1 MEELP
6 KLLGTFLDTSR
17 ESNTDFQAY
26 MSDVKYVQQILN
38 ESQKMAEEQ
47 QSIEESTIENLKN
60 QLSSVEGINNQVKSL
75 NELHTDYLDAKQ
87 ALDEWQQNHDLGW
100 YEAEIARLD
109 AIIGET
115 IDMKIAFEDY
125 QKALVNAIGSGYE
138 ELANKF
144 QKELNTF
151 RDSILT
157 NTSNIGTNSD
167 LLNAAKIVYKSATVG
182 VSSSLYDAAMQKI
195 GAADAF
201 EMLKMVGYTGDP
213 EDLRQKWG
221 FATGGTISGPESGYH
236 LPLNTEF
243 HGVEHITPDSQ
254 MADVK
259 KELSDI
265 KDVLRMMLNTN
276 GEQNKY
282 AKRMWQILDGSANS
296 NEPLTVSVLT

>member
-1 MEELP
+1 
-6 KLLGTFLDTSR
+6 
-17 ESNTDFQAY
+17 
-26 MSDVKYVQQILN
+26 
-38 ESQKMAEEQ
+38 
-47 QSIEESTIENLKN
+47 
-60 QLSSVEGINNQVKSL
+60 
-75 NELHTDYLDAKQ
+75 
-87 ALDEWQQNHDLGW
+87 
-100 YEAEIARLD
+100 
-109 AIIGET
+109 
-115 IDMKIAFEDY
+115 
-125 QKALVNAIGSGYE
+125 
-138 ELANKF
+138 
-144 QKELNTF
+144 
-151 RDSILT
+151 
-157 NTSNIGTNSD
+157 
-167 LLNAAKIVYKSATVG
+167 
-182 VSSSLYDAAMQKI
+182 MQKI
-195 GAADAF
+195 GAADTF